1 MRLPDQQHHPLPA
14 QAPPGEGKA
23 TGREEWETQPRVP
36 PHEFLTRVDAS
47 LNRHKSE
54 DMINKSNYQVKKMK
68 SFISESERQHR

>member
-23 TGREEWETQPRVP
+23 AEGKDARPSPGVP

-68 SFISESERQHR
+68 PFISESERQRR